1 MIGVRRAHDAA
12 VVVDLCAMRTQLGRI
27 LMGAKDV
34 REKHLFSKNDVF
46 SSVWNELDGDEQMP
60 GTVWLEPENLLEVSP
75 EIAQI
80 LDEHEL
86 HRFRDIFKLYKD
98 DFGLSVALFG
108 LENQT
113 DSDKRMAARVMLY
126 DALGYYA
133 QVEDLKPGKKVVPI
147 FTRVLYFGYNTK
159 WSAPRK
165 LSELCV
171 VPSKLASR
179 FQDYHIEVIELAW
192 LSDEQI
198 ERLTGDLKVLAVFL
212 RKMRLKQLHDWP
224 KLKITYVPEVLGLL
238 HEITGH
244 KRFKQ
249 DKCDFANIQRSMTMC
264 DLFEKHDSALIEEGK
279 KLGLDEGKKLGLDE
293 GEKLGLAK
301 GKKLGLDEG
310 KKLGLDEGKTEMA
323 SSIARNLIAM
333 RMPED
338 DIAKATGLSID
349 QVQALAVG

>member
-1 MIGVRRAHDAA
+1 MGV
-12 VVVDLCAMRTQLGRI
+12 
-27 LMGAKDV
+27 KDV

-46 SSVWNELDGDEQMP
+46 SSVWNELDGDGPPEA
-60 GTVWLEPENLLEVSP
+60 TCESWLAPDDLSEASP
-75 EIAQI
+75 ELNVVVDDIV
-80 LDEHEL
+80 L
-86 HRFRDIFKLYKD
+86 HRYRDVFKLCKD
-98 DFGLSVALFG
+98 EYGLSVALFG

-113 DSDKRMAARVMLY
+113 NAEMDMAVRIMIY

-133 QVEDLKPGKKVVPI
+133 QLQDRKQGKKVVPI
-147 FTRVLYFGYNTK
+147 FTRVLYFGYNRK
-159 WSAPRK
+159 WGAPRK

-171 VPSKLASR
+171 VPPKLASR
-179 FQDYHIEVIELAW
+179 FHDYHIEVIELAW

-212 RKMRLKQLHDWP
+212 RKMRLKQLNDWP

-244 KRFKQ
+244 ERFKQ
-249 DKCDFANIQRSMTMC
+249 EKCNFANLQRSMTMC
-264 DLFEKHDSALIEEGK
+264 DLFEKHDSALIEKGKKLGLDEGK

-293 GEKLGLAK
+293 GEKIGLAK
-301 GKKLGLDEG
+301 GKTEG
-310 KKLGLDEGKTEMA
+310 KAEMA

>member
-1 MIGVRRAHDAA
+1 
-12 VVVDLCAMRTQLGRI
+12 
-27 LMGAKDV
+27 
-34 REKHLFSKNDVF
+34 
-46 SSVWNELDGDEQMP
+46 
-60 GTVWLEPENLLEVSP
+60 
-75 EIAQI
+75 
-80 LDEHEL
+80 
-86 HRFRDIFKLYKD
+86 
-98 DFGLSVALFG
+98 
-108 LENQT
+108 
-113 DSDKRMAARVMLY
+113 MLY

-133 QVEDLKPGKKVVPI
+133 QVEELKPGKKVVPI

-159 WSAPRK
+159 WSAPRQ

-212 RKMRLKQLHDWP
+212 RKMRLKQLNDWP

-238 HEITGH
+238 NEITGH
-244 KRFKQ
+244 ERFKQ
-249 DKCDFANIQRSMTMC
+249 EKCNFANLQRSMTMC

-293 GEKLGLAK
+293 GKKLGLDE

-310 KKLGLDEGKTEMA
+310 KKLGLDEGEKLGLAKGKTEGKAEMA

>member
-1 MIGVRRAHDAA
+1 
-12 VVVDLCAMRTQLGRI
+12 
-27 LMGAKDV
+27 MGAKDV

-46 SSVWNELDGDEQMP
+46 SSVWNELDGDGDVQTL

-133 QVEDLKPGKKVVPI
+133 QVEELKPGKKVVPI

-212 RKMRLKQLHDWP
+212 RKMRLKQLHD
-224 KLKITYVPEVLGLL
+224 
-238 HEITGH
+238 
-244 KRFKQ
+244 
-249 DKCDFANIQRSMTMC
+249 
-264 DLFEKHDSALIEEGK
+264 
-279 KLGLDEGKKLGLDE
+279 
-293 GEKLGLAK
+293 
-301 GKKLGLDEG
+301 
-310 KKLGLDEGKTEMA
+310 
-323 SSIARNLIAM
+323 
-333 RMPED
+333 
-338 DIAKATGLSID
+338 
-349 QVQALAVG
+349 

>member
-1 MIGVRRAHDAA
+1 M
-12 VVVDLCAMRTQLGRI
+12 
-27 LMGAKDV
+27 
-34 REKHLFSKNDVF
+34 
-46 SSVWNELDGDEQMP
+46 
-60 GTVWLEPENLLEVSP
+60 
-75 EIAQI
+75 
-80 LDEHEL
+80 
-86 HRFRDIFKLYKD
+86 
-98 DFGLSVALFG
+98 
-108 LENQT
+108 
-113 DSDKRMAARVMLY
+113 
-126 DALGYYA
+126 
-133 QVEDLKPGKKVVPI
+133 
-147 FTRVLYFGYNTK
+147 
-159 WSAPRK
+159 
-165 LSELCV
+165 
-171 VPSKLASR
+171 
-179 FQDYHIEVIELAW
+179 IELAW

-293 GEKLGLAK
+293 GEKIGLAK
-301 GKKLGLDEG
+301 GKTEG
-310 KKLGLDEGKTEMA
+310 KAEMA